1 MSINNSRNAGFT
13 LVEVLVSLAVLV
25 FGLLGLAG
33 LISKGHRA
41 AFEAYQRHQAL
52 AVVGYRRAHPRQPV
66 ERASAAMPGTVRRC
80 RTSGSNLQLRQPRHP
95 QRQHPDRQQLCRQ
108 RHVAAP
114 LGNGTLLAQLG
125 QVAGIKDCREE
136 RCDEFERS
144 LFDLA
149 LWEGVIMG
157 TAEQI
162 GTANVGTLIDAVGC
176 IETPDEL
183 AANGFVVPANTY
195 RISVAW
201 QGDLSTAAPTASA
214 CGLGNYEDNQGN
226 PDDATRRL
234 VTLDVTLTNPF

>member
-1 MSINNSRNAGFT
+1 
-13 LVEVLVSLAVLV
+13 V
-25 FGLLGLAG
+25 
-33 LISKGHRA
+33 H
-41 AFEAYQRHQAL
+41 
-52 AVVGYRRAHPRQPV
+52 
-66 ERASAAMPGTVRRC
+66 
-80 RTSGSNLQLRQPRHP
+80 
-95 QRQHPDRQQLCRQ
+95 
-108 RHVAAP
+108 
-114 LGNGTLLAQLG
+114 
-125 QVAGIKDCREE
+125 
-136 RCDEFERS
+136 EFERS